1 VTNWKVVLATYTRL
15 KTLTLAGQLL
25 ATETGTIPLT
35 VELLAGAV
43 IVTVQVRDWA
53 PAEVATMRKPR
64 LTIRLT
70 NRRIVIELFSLGL
83 VRRRLLN
90 TASREF
96 KTTLTAHTTSS
107 KHLPANR

>member
-1 VTNWKVVLATYTRL
+1 MTNWKVVLATYTRL
-15 KTLTLAGQLL
+15 KTLTPGGQLL
-25 ATETGTIPLT
+25 ATETGTVPLT

-70 NRRIVIELFSLGL
+70 NRRIVIERSSVDLA
-83 VRRRLLN
+83 RRRPLN

-96 KTTLTAHTTSS
+96 KTGFA
-107 KHLPANR
+107 